1 MQRFRFFLL
10 FIIVASSLSVVFSSC
25 KRQSTPDWLL
35 EDDVNVAI
43 DATFRPIMEEQL
55 AQFALMHPEATLN
68 SRYCSEDSALR
79 LLLHDSVHS
88 IVVTRK
94 LNEREKESIRAR
106 KLTAREALIATDA
119 FALIL
124 SKANNDTLITLDEVK
139 RIVSGDITRWEQLEN
154 SHRTGELKL
163 LFDHQGSSTVRF
175 MRDSLCGGG
184 ELKGNVY
191 AQGSNEAVIDFVKQ
205 NPDVIG
211 VVGVDWL
218 RGGSEQVLTS
228 FRNLD
233 VNVMLVRRNAESY
246 HRRPYQMYIAT
257 GEYPLRRSVYAI
269 TIDPRQRSQEKFLWH
284 WLKEQKGQLIFCDH
298 SQLLPSM
305 PVQLKAVHIK

>member
-1 MQRFRFFLL
+1 MEMRTKHLLPLLL
-10 FIIVASSLSVVFSSC
+10 FTLAFTSC
-25 KRQSTPDWLL
+25 KRQPTPGWLL
-35 EDDVNVAI
+35 EDNVNIAI

-55 AQFALMHPEATLN
+55 QQFSLTHPEATMN
-68 SRYCSEDSALR
+68 AIYCSEDSALR
-79 LLLHDSVHS
+79 LFLDDSIHS

-94 LNEREKESIRAR
+94 LRDNEKELIRSR
-106 KLTAREALIATDA
+106 KFTAREALIATDA
-119 FALIL
+119 FALIT
-124 SKANNDTLITLDEVK
+124 SKANTDTLISLDEVR
-139 RIVSGDITRWEQLEN
+139 RIVSGDITRWEQLEH

-175 MRDSLCGGG
+175 MRDSLCSGG

-191 AQGSNEAVIDFVKQ
+191 AQGSNEAVIDFVKSD
-205 NPDVIG
+205 PSVIG

-218 RGGSEQVLTS
+218 RAGSNYTLTS

-246 HRRPYQMYIAT
+246 HRRPYQLYIAT

-269 TIDPRQRSQEKFLWH
+269 TCDPRPKSQEKFLWH

-305 PVQLKAVHIK
+305 PVQLKSVHVK

>member
-1 MQRFRFFLL
+1 MNTRKILILTLL
-10 FIIVASSLSVVFSSC
+10 PLCLASC
-25 KRQSTPDWLL
+25 KRQPTPGWLL
-35 EDDVNVAI
+35 EDNVNVAI
-43 DATFRPIMEEQL
+43 DETFRPIMEEQL
-55 AQFALMHPEATLN
+55 QQFGLMHPEATMNAL
-68 SRYCSEDSALR
+68 YCSEDSALN
-79 LLLHDSVHS
+79 LFLDDSIHS
-88 IVVTRK
+88 IVITRK
-94 LNEREKESIRAR
+94 LTDKEKDFIRQR
-106 KLTAREALIATDA
+106 KLTPREALIATDA

-124 SKANNDTLITLDEVK
+124 SKANTDTLISLDEVK
-139 RIVSGDITRWEQLEN
+139 RIVSGEITRWEQLEN

-191 AQGSNEAVIDFVKQ
+191 AQGSNQAVIDFVKDD
-205 NPDVIG
+205 PSVIG

-218 RGGSEQVLTS
+218 RAGSSQTLTS

-233 VNVMLVRRNAESY
+233 VNVMLVRRDAESY
-246 HRRPYQMYIAT
+246 HRRPYQVYIAT

-269 TIDPRQRSQEKFLWH
+269 TCDPRPRSQEKFLWH

-305 PVQLKAVHIK
+305 PVQLKAVHVK